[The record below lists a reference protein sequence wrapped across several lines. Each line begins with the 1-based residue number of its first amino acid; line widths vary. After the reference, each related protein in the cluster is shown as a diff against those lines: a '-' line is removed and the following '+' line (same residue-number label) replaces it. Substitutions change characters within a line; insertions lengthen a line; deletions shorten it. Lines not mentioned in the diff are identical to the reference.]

1 MRLKKLLNRTGRRS
15 VSFMTALIM
24 AALLLTG
31 MAGGEMKRAEAAAQ
45 LENPLGDS
53 EEDDSDDSG
62 DDEDYDEDDEDW
74 DDEDEGDDGEDED
87 EWEVGDEFTIS
98 SVDYEVTKLGSSPEV
113 KVVGYEGKKK
123 ALTIKNTIT
132 DEFDVTYKVTSIAE
146 SAFEGSS
153 LTDVKLGSN
162 VTKLEARAFA
172 KCKKLRKV
180 VLDNNLQNI
189 GNSAFTGCT
198 ALKKVVIP
206 AKVTEI
212 GKDAFNGCKS
222 LNQIQFKGTKVPS
235 FGANCFK
242 GINKKAVFKTPKK
255 KKAAYTKKLTAK
267 TGKKSS
273 MKVR

>member
-1 MRLKKLLNRTGRRS
+1 MRLKKLLNKTGRRS
-15 VSFMTALIM
+15 ASFMTALIM

-31 MAGGEMKRAEAAAQ
+31 TAGGEMKRAEAAAQ

-53 EEDDSDDSG
+53 DEDESDEY
-62 DDEDYDEDDEDW
+62 DDEEYDEDDEDW
-74 DDEDEGDDGEDED
+74 DEDDEDEDDGEDED

-98 SVDYEVTKLGSSPEV
+98 SVDYEVTKLGSAPEV

-132 DEFDVTYKVTSIAE
+132 DDFDVTYKVTAIAE

-153 LTDVKLGSN
+153 LTDVKLGTN
-162 VTKLEARAFA
+162 VTKLETRAFA

-180 VLDNNLQNI
+180 VLNNNLQKI
-189 GNSAFTGCT
+189 GNGAFTGCT

-222 LNQIQFKGTKVPS
+222 LNQVQFKGAKVPT

-242 GINKKAVFKTPKK
+242 GINKKAVFKTPK

-273 MKVR
+273 MKVK

>member
-1 MRLKKLLNRTGRRS
+1 MQ
-15 VSFMTALIM
+15 
-24 AALLLTG
+24 
-31 MAGGEMKRAEAAAQ
+31 RAEAASQ
-45 LENPLGDS
+45 LENPLGVEDDEEG
-53 EEDDSDDSG
+53 EEDDEYFEEDEEDG
-62 DDEDYDEDDEDW
+62 DGDDEDW
-74 DDEDEGDDGEDED
+74 DDEEDDGEDED

-123 ALTIKNTIT
+123 ALTIKGTVT
-132 DEFDVTYKVTSIAE
+132 DEFDVTYKVTAIAE
-146 SAFEGSS
+146 SAFESSS
-153 LTDVKLGSN
+153 LVDIKLGAN
-162 VTKLEARAFA
+162 VKTVGTRAFA
-172 KCKKLRKV
+172 KNKKLRKI
-180 VLDNNLQNI
+180 VLNAGLQKI
-189 GNSAFTGCT
+189 GNSAFIGCT

-212 GKDAFNGCKS
+212 GKDAFNGCKA
-222 LNQIQFKGTKVPS
+222 LNQIEFKGSKVPS